1 MILSLGDGMELDQ
14 TLFELRRAGAV
25 VPMEPQAFDV
35 LSYLVAHRDRIVAK
49 EELMDAVWGG
59 RFVSESAVTSRI
71 KQARRALGDDG
82 QAQRFIRTQHG
93 RGYRYVGAADRR
105 PAAHDEV
112 TVAPGGHGTEDAR
125 ATPPGQRPAVV
136 HASVPAP
143 VRHTLSDGLHIAYQ
157 VTGAGPDGGP
167 RADAPDIVLISGFVS
182 HLELD
187 WDDPRHARFLDGLG
201 EMGRLIRFDK
211 RGTGMSD
218 RPEGIPDLETR
229 MHDVLSVMDSVG
241 CAQAVVC
248 GYSEGGPMALL
259 LAATHP
265 ERVSRLVLYG
275 SYAKRSWAE
284 DYPWAQTVAQ
294 RREYTERL
302 VNGWD
307 WEADLAMRNPTSD
320 ASMRRWWAL
329 RMRAS
334 ATPTTVR
341 AVMQMNDLID
351 VRDVLPAIRVPTL
364 VLHRREDALFDV
376 EEAVYLADRIPG
388 AELRVLDGA
397 DHFVAGDPDQILD
410 AIRPFVAADDDPA
423 HTQETVL
430 AAVVAVAPS
439 GDTAGQRAVEALRR
453 AGGRVRS
460 AADDS
465 HVVLFDGPATAVRA
479 AHAATHDGHASAAV
493 LVAEVPA
500 RDTTVPEH
508 VAAAAAALAHDA
520 PPGEVYASQVAAMLM
535 SATGLHLSEAAE
547 GAAGPA
553 FVVHR

>member
-1 MILSLGDGMELDQ
+1 MILALGDGMELDQ

-35 LSYLVAHRDRIVAK
+35 LSYLVAHRDRIVTK

-93 RGYRYVGAADRR
+93 RGYRYVGSADRP
-105 PAAHDEV
+105 PASDDV
-112 TVAPGGHGTEDAR
+112 R
-125 ATPPGQRPAVV
+125 ADGPTV
-136 HASVPAP
+136 HAPVQAP

-157 VTGAGPDGGP
+157 VTGASRDGGP
-167 RADAPDIVLISGFVS
+167 LASAPDIVLISGFVS

-241 CAQAVVC
+241 SRQAVVC

-284 DYPWAQTVAQ
+284 DYPWAQTIEQ
-294 RREYTERL
+294 RREYTQRL
-302 VNGWD
+302 VEGWD

-320 ASMRRWWAL
+320 AAMRRWWGL

-334 ATPTTVR
+334 ATPATVQ

-351 VRDVLPAIRVPTL
+351 VRDVLPAIKVPTL

-388 AELRVLDGA
+388 ARLQVLDGA
-397 DHFVAGDPDQILD
+397 DHFVAGDPDQILN
-410 AIRPFVAADDDPA
+410 AIRPFVAANAVPADP
-423 HTQETVL
+423 QETVL
-430 AAVVAVAPS
+430 AAVVAVDPPA
-439 GDTAGQRAVEALRR
+439 RAASQPAVDALRR

-460 AADDS
+460 TPDDRY
-465 HVVLFDGPATAVRA
+465 VVLFDGPATAVRA
-479 AHAATHDGHASAAV
+479 AHAATLDGQASAAV
-493 LVAEVPA
+493 IVAEVPA
-500 RDTTVPEH
+500 RDETVPE
-508 VAAAAAALAHDA
+508 VVTAAAAALARDA
-520 PPGEVYASQVAAMLM
+520 PAGQVYASPVAAMLM
-535 SATGLHLSEAAE
+535 SATGLRLTEAAV
-547 GAAGPA
+547 GADSPA